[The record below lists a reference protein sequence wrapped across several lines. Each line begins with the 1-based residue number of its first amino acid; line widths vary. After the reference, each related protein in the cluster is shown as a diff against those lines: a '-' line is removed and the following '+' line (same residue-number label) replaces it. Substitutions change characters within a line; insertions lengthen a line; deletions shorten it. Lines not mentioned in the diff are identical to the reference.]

1 MKLIELSQI
10 FGCTYGNKFDLNKM
24 VPAESYDDSVLFIG
38 RSGQNNG
45 VTSYVVRS
53 GEVDPYPA
61 GFITVAMGGAILS
74 SFVQPRPFYTGQNIA
89 VLAPP
94 DNMSLAEKIYYC
106 ILHTGK

>member
-61 GFITVAMGGAILS
+61 GFITVAMGGRDIVFICAAAAILHGAEYCS
-74 SFVQPRPFYTGQNIA
+74 SCTSR
-89 VLAPP
+89 
-94 DNMSLAEKIYYC
+94 
-106 ILHTGK
+106 